1 MTFSFFSLKRPKILR
16 NISSQVGEGGSQG
29 PKILRNISSQVGE
42 GGGHKGKKIK
52 VSKMAYKGFRSIL
65 VSCRKHMEND
75 PTSNMLFADN
85 FLKASYVEIAKN
97 S

>member
-42 GGGHKGKKIK
+42 GGVTRGKK
-52 VSKMAYKGFRSIL
+52 
-65 VSCRKHMEND
+65 
-75 PTSNMLFADN
+75 
-85 FLKASYVEIAKN
+85 LKCLKWLTKALEAFW
-97 S
+97 